1 MMLTGRLLDASGVTW
16 KRNRRKFMIR
26 SITQQKPEEE
36 LGQLLN
42 DLTRVFIIG
51 CGTCV
56 TLTHTGGEAEV
67 KSMRE
72 KLTRKGKLITGEM
85 VLPVACDNMTTEAM
99 KEYGQKIDQADVLL
113 IMTCAFGV
121 QTIARQLKKMVV
133 PALDTLFIGKETAL
147 GQFDEI
153 CTQCGDCILGET
165 GGICPVTSC
174 HKGLVNG
181 PCGGTNNGKC
191 EIDEAK
197 DCAWTLI
204 YNRLKEMNQL
214 DAMRKFQKPRNH
226 QVEPTPGKYKL

>member
-1 MMLTGRLLDASGVTW
+1 
-16 KRNRRKFMIR
+16 MIR
-26 SITQQKPEEE
+26 SITQQKRAEEVDE
-36 LGQLLN
+36 LLHGLA
-42 DLTRVFIIG
+42 RVFIIG

-56 TLTHTGGEAEV
+56 TLTHTGGETEV
-67 KSMRE
+67 KVMKE
-72 KLTRKGKLITGEM
+72 TLARKGKLITGYL
-85 VLPVACDNMTTEAM
+85 VLPVACDHMTAEALR
-99 KEYGQKIDQADVLL
+99 EYGQQIDQADVLL

-121 QTIARQLKKMVV
+121 QTISRQLKKMVV

-153 CTQCGDCILGET
+153 CTQCGRCILGET

-181 PCGGTNNGKC
+181 PCGGTKNGKC

-204 YNRLKEMNQL
+204 YNRLKELNRL
-214 DAMRKFQKPRNH
+214 DSMRKIQKPRNH
-226 QVEPTPGKYKL
+226 QGEPRPGKYQIPAS

>member
-1 MMLTGRLLDASGVTW
+1 
-16 KRNRRKFMIR
+16 MIR

-36 LGQLLN
+36 IVRLL
-42 DLTRVFIIG
+42 DGMGRVFIIG

-56 TLTHTGGEAEV
+56 TLTRTGGEPEV
-67 KSMRE
+67 RAMGELLSGQ
-72 KLTRKGKLITGEM
+72 GKLVTGE
-85 VLPVACDNMTTEAM
+85 VVVPVACDNLTGEALN
-99 KEYGQKIDQADVLL
+99 EYGQQIEQADVVL

-133 PALDTLFIGKETAL
+133 PALDTLFIGKETSL
-147 GQFDEI
+147 GLFDEI
-153 CTQCGDCILGET
+153 CTQCGSCILGET

-191 EIDEAK
+191 EIDPDK

-204 YNRLKEMNQL
+204 YNRLKDL
-214 DAMRKFQKPRNH
+214 DYLGSMRKFQKPRNH
-226 QVEPTPGKYKL
+226 QGEQSPGKFKLAIGNA